1 MLHRK
6 LSIPSEA
13 NIFLFGARGTGKT
26 TLLRAAC
33 PESETQFIDLLDSEQ
48 EDRYLR
54 DPETLA
60 RLVDALPPSITTVV
74 IDEVQKIPKLLDVVH
89 RKLEEGKRAGR
100 PLRYIL
106 TGSSARKLRRGAA
119 NLLAGRAEVY
129 SLFPLTTE
137 ELGASFSLEDAL
149 SFGTLPSLTGMES
162 AERKN
167 RYLEAYART
176 YLKEE
181 IWNEHIVRKLDPF
194 AQFLEIAAQMNGRVL
209 NFASIGRDAGVDT
222 KTVQSYFQIL
232 EDTLLGFFLPAYH
245 ASERK
250 RETTNPKFF
259 FFDPGVKRALE
270 RMLTVPVMP
279 RTYAYGEAFEH
290 WVILEAM
297 RRNEYLKRDFRLS
310 YIRSHIGDAEVDLV
324 LERPGRGVALV
335 EIKSTDRVDASMTK
349 HLEKFRADIPRAEAF
364 LLSLDPVPQ
373 KIGNVTCL
381 PWQDGLAAV
390 AL

>member
-1 MLHRK
+1 MLRRQ
-6 LSIPSEA
+6 LSLPVDSSL
-13 NIFLFGARGTGKT
+13 FLFGARGTGKT
-26 TLLRAAC
+26 TLLRAVC
-33 PESETQFIDLLDSEQ
+33 PEGETQYIDLLDATQ
-48 EDRYLR
+48 EGRYLR

-60 RLVDALPPSITTVV
+60 RVVDALPESITTVV
-74 IDEVQKIPKLLDVVH
+74 IDEVQKVPSLLDVVH
-89 RKLEEGKRAGR
+89 RKLEEAKRR
-100 PLRYIL
+100 ERSLRFVL

-129 SLFPLTTE
+129 ALFPLTSE
-137 ELGASFSLEDAL
+137 ELGERFSLDDAL
-149 SFGTLPSLTGMES
+149 AFGTLPTIAGLQNDT
-162 AERKN
+162 RKT

-181 IWNEHIVRKLDPF
+181 VWNEHLVRKLDPF

-270 RMLTVPVMP
+270 RMLTVPVLP

-290 WVILEAM
+290 WVILEMM
-297 RRNEYLKRDFRLS
+297 RWNEYRKRDFRLS
-310 YIRSHIGDAEVDLV
+310 YIRSHNGGAEVDLV
-324 LERPGRGVALV
+324 LERPGRGVALI
-335 EIKSTDRVDASMTK
+335 EIKSAERVDASMTK
-349 HLEKFRADIPRAEAF
+349 HLEKFRATIPRAEAF

-373 KIGNVTCL
+373 KIGEVTCL
-381 PWQDGLAAV
+381 PWEKGLAAV
-390 AL
+390 GL

>member
-1 MLHRK
+1 MIRRSLE
-6 LSIPSEA
+6 IPSQSSL
-13 NIFLFGARGTGKT
+13 FLFGARGTGKT
-26 TLLRAAC
+26 TLLQSVC
-33 PESETQFIDLLDSEQ
+33 PESETRYVDLLDVAEEQ
-48 EDRYLR
+48 RYLR
-54 DPETLA
+54 DPELLS

-89 RKLEEGKRAGR
+89 RKIEESKRAGR
-100 PLRYIL
+100 SLRFIM

-119 NLLAGRAEVY
+119 NLLAGRADVY
-129 SLFPLTTE
+129 ALFPLTAE
-137 ELGASFSLEDAL
+137 ELGESFSLEDAL
-149 SFGTLPSLTGMES
+149 AFGTLPSLLDRDTTAS
-162 AERKN
+162 KN

-181 IWNEHIVRKLDPF
+181 IWNEHLVRKLDPF

-232 EDTLLGFFLPAYH
+232 EDTLLGFFLPPYH

-250 RETTNPKFF
+250 RETTNPKFY
-259 FFDPGVKRALE
+259 FFDTGVKRALE
-270 RMLTVPVMP
+270 RMLTVPVLP

-290 WVILEAM
+290 WVILEIM
-297 RRNEYLKRDFRLS
+297 RRNEYLKKDFKLS
-310 YIRSHIGDAEVDLV
+310 YIRTHSGAEVDLV
-324 LERPGRGVALV
+324 LERPGRGPALV
-335 EIKSTDRVDASMTK
+335 EIKSADRVGASMTK
-349 HLEKFRADIPRAEAF
+349 HLEKFRADIPRAEAY

-381 PWQDGLAAV
+381 PWAEGLAAV
-390 AL
+390 GL

>member
-1 MLHRK
+1 MIRRSLE
-6 LSIPSEA
+6 IPSQSSL
-13 NIFLFGARGTGKT
+13 FLFGARGTGKT
-26 TLLRAAC
+26 TLLQSVC
-33 PESETQFIDLLDSEQ
+33 PESETRYVDLLDVAEEQ
-48 EDRYLR
+48 RYLR
-54 DPETLA
+54 DPELLS

-89 RKLEEGKRAGR
+89 RKIEESKRAGR
-100 PLRYIL
+100 SLRFIL

-119 NLLAGRAEVY
+119 NLLAGRADVY
-129 SLFPLTTE
+129 ALFPLTAE
-137 ELGASFSLEDAL
+137 ELGESFSLEDAL
-149 SFGTLPSLTGMES
+149 AFGTLPSLLDRDTTAS
-162 AERKN
+162 KN

-181 IWNEHIVRKLDPF
+181 IWNEHLVRKLDPF

-232 EDTLLGFFLPAYH
+232 EDTLLGFLLPAYH

-270 RMLTVPVMP
+270 RMLTVPVLP

-290 WVILEAM
+290 WVILEIM
-297 RRNEYLKRDFRLS
+297 RRNEYLKKDFKLS
-310 YIRSHIGDAEVDLV
+310 YIRTHSGAEVDLV
-324 LERPGRGVALV
+324 LERPGRGPALV
-335 EIKSTDRVDASMTK
+335 EIKSADRVGASMTK
-349 HLEKFRADIPRAEAF
+349 HLEKFRADIPRAEAY

-381 PWQDGLAAV
+381 PWAEGLAAV
-390 AL
+390 GL

>member
-1 MLHRK
+1 MIRRSLE
-6 LSIPSEA
+6 IPSQSSL
-13 NIFLFGARGTGKT
+13 FLFGARGTGKT
-26 TLLRAAC
+26 TLLQSVC
-33 PESETQFIDLLDSEQ
+33 PESETRYVDLLDVAEEQ
-48 EDRYLR
+48 RYLR
-54 DPETLA
+54 DPELLS

-89 RKLEEGKRAGR
+89 RKIEESKRAGR
-100 PLRYIL
+100 SLRFIL

-119 NLLAGRAEVY
+119 NLLAGRADVY
-129 SLFPLTTE
+129 ALFPLTAE
-137 ELGASFSLEDAL
+137 ELGESFSLEDAL
-149 SFGTLPSLTGMES
+149 AFGTLPSLLDRDTTAS
-162 AERKN
+162 KN

-181 IWNEHIVRKLDPF
+181 IWNEHLVRKLDPF

-232 EDTLLGFFLPAYH
+232 EDTLLGFFLPPYH

-250 RETTNPKFF
+250 RETTNPKFY
-259 FFDPGVKRALE
+259 FFDTGVKRALE
-270 RMLTVPVMP
+270 RMLTVPVLP

-290 WVILEAM
+290 WVILEIM
-297 RRNEYLKRDFRLS
+297 RRNEYLKKDFKLS
-310 YIRSHIGDAEVDLV
+310 YIRTHSGAEVDLV
-324 LERPGRGVALV
+324 LERPGRGPALV
-335 EIKSTDRVDASMTK
+335 EIKSADRVEASMTK
-349 HLEKFRADIPRAEAF
+349 HLEKFRADIPRAEAY

-381 PWQDGLAAV
+381 PWAEGLAAV
-390 AL
+390 GL